1 MKSGGFLFLLFFLSS
16 VSAFAQ
22 SSKVTEEMPR
32 DERGKYIHYE
42 IVEKNIPA
50 DSLKERA
57 LGFLTLK
64 KLKSIQPAKE
74 EIRATGKFIVTKTA
88 LMLGHPSGELLYNF
102 TFEVKEGKYRFWLT
116 DFLFIPY
123 KRDRY
128 GNFVASTPKGTPLEN
143 NPGKLNAGEWASY
156 IDAADKQSNVLAA
169 EFKDYLAA
177 VQKIK
182 TSNPKKKVIST
193 KSW

>member
-1 MKSGGFLFLLFFLSS
+1 M
-16 VSAFAQ
+16 A
-22 SSKVTEEMPR
+22 R

-64 KLKSIQPAKE
+64 KLQAVQSSKE
-74 EIRATGKFIVTKTA
+74 EIRAKGKFIVTKTA

-102 TFEVKEGKYRFWLT
+102 LFEAKEGKYRFWLT
-116 DFLFIPY
+116 DFIFIPY

-128 GNFVASTPKGTPLEN
+128 GIFVPSTPKGTPLEKS
-143 NPGKLNAGEWASY
+143 PGKLNAGEWASY
-156 IDAADKQSNVLAA
+156 IDAADKQATVFAA

-182 TSNPKKKVIST
+182 KTNSTKSVIST